1 MQCSTKQAQ
10 RFVENESAHVLAVA
24 EWDKKLE
31 DFKMW
36 YKKLKQSPTNVTAL
50 AEMDLPSSR
59 GTKRSK
65 STQIRKGGK
74 NTNKHPRQVIE
85 NYLKL
90 GSEIPVM
97 STITGEATTS
107 TPHVQTQ
114 LVLSFKF
121 AQFDTDYVYRNESL
135 T

>member
-1 MQCSTKQAQ
+1 M
-10 RFVENESAHVLAVA
+10 AVA